1 MDKAPMNI
9 PEQSMSISLNGAS
22 LVVKVVNLSL
32 LETNVEAI
40 VNAANCEMRGG
51 SGINGA
57 IQKMAG
63 PKLLKNLEEIA
74 PNGCATGEL
83 VVTDGFETRFKH
95 IFHTPGPIWKGG
107 DAGEA
112 ELLSNSYWNCLN
124 EANTMKLKS
133 IGFCSI
139 STGIYGY
146 PLQDGANIAVKTLVD
161 YVSSA
166 VDDIGVFN
174 LNEVVFAM
182 YTENEYNAF
191 IQAFNTIFI
200 PWVESRAP
208 VSKNL
213 SWWDK
218 IKNWFKELIETPSVE
233 LEQWND
239 HVERELLQ
247 KKEREGRN

>member
-1 MDKAPMNI
+1 MHSKELAA
-9 PEQSMSISLNGAS
+9 QVSLNGKTF
-22 LVVKVVNLSL
+22 VVKVVNDSL
-32 LETNVEAI
+32 LKTDVEAI

-51 SGINGA
+51 GGINGA

-63 PKLLKNLEEIA
+63 PRLLESLEKIA
-74 PNGCATGEL
+74 PNGCPTGEV
-83 VVTDGFETRFKH
+83 VVTTGFETGFKH
-95 IFHTPGPIWKGG
+95 IFHTPGPVWKGG

-146 PLQDGANIAVKTLVD
+146 PLQDGANIAMKTLVD
-161 YVSSA
+161 YVSSSA
-166 VDDIGVFN
+166 DDIGVFN
-174 LNEVVFAM
+174 LNEVIFAM

-218 IKNWFKELIETPSVE
+218 IKNWFKELVETPSVE